1 MTIFCQHLQK
11 RVGKWQN
18 LEVLFLHR
26 VAISRESLRL
36 EQTGNAKTE
45 LVDFD
50 RIEDFHRID
59 VNLFSKLPNS
69 RQRLKRV

>member
-1 MTIFCQHLQK
+1 MAIICQQLQK
-11 RVGKWQN
+11 RVGNWQN
-18 LEVLFLHR
+18 LEV
-26 VAISRESLRL
+26 SLLQDRYIARAYSS

-45 LVDFD
+45 LVDLD

-59 VNLFSKLPNS
+59 VNLFSKLPNF

>member
-1 MTIFCQHLQK
+1 MAKPRGVIVTQCGDIL
-11 RVGKWQN
+11 RVY
-18 LEVLFLHR
+18 
-26 VAISRESLRL
+26 SS

-45 LVDFD
+45 LVDLD

-59 VNLFSKLPNS
+59 VNLFSKLPNF

>member
-1 MTIFCQHLQK
+1 MAIICQQQQK

-18 LEVLFLHR
+18 LEVSLLQDRYIAR
-26 VAISRESLRL
+26 VYSS

-45 LVDFD
+45 LVDLD

-59 VNLFSKLPNS
+59 VNLFSKLPNF